1 MSVFPH
7 PHYRRVLLEV
17 ASTLAVSAAGLAAA
31 LPASAS
37 PAPAATQSP
46 GARRGVCRA
55 VLGCGRRVGSHGLL
69 PGGGLWGGGGPP
81 AGGGGAGR
89 GPVG

>member
-69 PGGGLWGGGGPP
+69 PARGQWSCGGAP
-81 AGGGGAGR
+81 ARRCCAGR